1 MRQWFC
7 ASLMGALL
15 CSPLSAVQ
23 ADAGKPDNNRS
34 VAQISCDQLDQE
46 VGDKGEQWFRRS
58 LLSERCYAFQ
68 AVALRLGMG
77 SLRTFL
83 FEHRIDDGQEEER
96 IQFLD
101 GPAETIEHKGHSPG
115 LWWTRGSDNA
125 LRLASIDDTVRQL
138 QDHYDFSLIAR
149 DVVAGRNAVVMDVTP
164 RDDQRFP
171 HRLWL
176 DIASGLPL
184 RQQLLNGKGQVVD
197 TVQIVRI
204 DSLVRFSDTLYL
216 HEPDDTDTAMPEA
229 DWHPDWLPEGFYRQ
243 PASLDV
249 TLNGANLERELYSDG
264 LATLSLFAGPAR
276 DNTALRE
283 GVHQLGNFRAA
294 ARHLQHDGQSW
305 QIIAVGAMPANV
317 LTRVVSQV
325 SLPDDSIDDSQPGSG
340 SEETSP

>member
-7 ASLMGALL
+7 ASLIGAVLF
-15 CSPLSAVQ
+15 SPLSAVQ
-23 ADAGKPDNNRS
+23 ADTGNSRDNGR
-34 VAQISCDQLDQE
+34 AQISCSQLDQE
-46 VGDKGEQWFRRS
+46 VGDKGAQWFRRS
-58 LLSERCYAFQ
+58 LMAERCHAFQ

-83 FEHRIDDGQEEER
+83 FEHRIDDGQEQER

-115 LWWTRGSDNA
+115 LWWTKRSNGSA
-125 LRLASIDDTVRQL
+125 HLASIDDTVEQL
-138 QDHYDFSLIAR
+138 QDYYDFRLIAR
-149 DVVAGRNAVVMDVTP
+149 DVVAGRKAVVLDVTP

-184 RQQLLNGKGQVVD
+184 RQQLLNTQGQAVD

-204 DSLVRFSDTLYL
+204 DSLVRSNDTLYL
-216 HEPDDTDTAMPEA
+216 REPDSAAIPEA
-229 DWHPDWLPEGFYRQ
+229 GWQPDWLPQGFYRQ
-243 PASLDV
+243 PATLDV
-249 TLNGANLERELYSDG
+249 TLNGASLEREIYSDG
-264 LATLSLFAGPAR
+264 LATLSLFAGPIK

-305 QIIAVGAMPANV
+305 QVIAVGAMPANV

-325 SLPDDSIDDSQPGSG
+325 HLQKGEAGRNSGQADSS
-340 SEETSP
+340 ETSP

>member
-7 ASLMGALL
+7 ASLMGAVLF
-15 CSPLSAVQ
+15 SPLFAAQ
-23 ADAGKPDNNRS
+23 ADAGEPHAEGR
-34 VAQISCDQLDQE
+34 VEISCSQLDQE
-46 VGDKGEQWFRRS
+46 MGDKGEQWFRRS
-58 LLSERCYAFQ
+58 LMAERCHAFQ

-83 FEHRIDDGQEEER
+83 FEHRIDDGQEQER

-101 GPAETIEHKGHSPG
+101 GPAETIEHKGHPPG
-115 LWWTRGSDNA
+115 LWWTGRSGSSPH
-125 LRLASIDDTVRQL
+125 LASINDTVEQL

-149 DVVAGRNAVVMDVTP
+149 DVVAGRKAVVLDITP

-184 RQQLLNGKGQVVD
+184 RQQLLNARGQAVD

-204 DSLVRFSDTLYL
+204 DSLVRSSDTLYL
-216 HEPDDTDTAMPEA
+216 QEADDDAMPESS
-229 DWHPDWLPEGFYRQ
+229 WQPGWLPQGFYRQ
-243 PASLDV
+243 PAALDV
-249 TLNGANLERELYSDG
+249 TLNGARLQREIYSDG
-264 LATLSLFAGPAR
+264 LAAMSLFAGPVK
-276 DNTALRE
+276 DDTALRE

-294 ARHLQHDGQSW
+294 ARHVQHDGKPW
-305 QIIAVGAMPANV
+305 QVIAVGAMPAEV

-325 SLPDDSIDDSQPGSG
+325 QLEGAGSDAQR
-340 SEETSP
+340 